1 MAAPSNMIPLGTIA
15 FGFTLFDTRTNQL
28 LSLNTLKS
36 NVATV
41 VMFLCNHCPY
51 VKHLQSKIV
60 EVVNFYQAK
69 GIQFIAIS
77 ANDVETYPED
87 GPDQMRLEAKEKGY
101 TFPYLYD
108 ETQDVAKAYQAACTP
123 DFYVFDPDLRCVYRG
138 RFDGSTP
145 RNNEPVTG
153 GDLCAALDCVLNG
166 EAVSEDQKPSM
177 GCSIKWK

>member
-15 FGFTLFDTRTNQL
+15 SNFTLFDTRTNQL
-28 LSLNTLKS
+28 LSLSTLKS

-51 VKHLQSKIV
+51 VRHLQPKIV
-60 EVVNFYQAK
+60 EVANRYQAK

-77 ANDVETYPED
+77 ANDAEMHPED

-108 ETQDVAKAYQAACTP
+108 ESQAVAKAYQAACTP
-123 DFYVFDPDLRCVYRG
+123 DFYVFDRDLRCVYRG
-138 RFDGSTP
+138 RFDGATP
-145 RNNEPVTG
+145 RNDEVVTG
-153 GDLCAALDCVLNG
+153 VDLCAALDNVLAG
-166 EAVSEDQKPSM
+166 KAVDEDQKASL